1 MIFNPYSIIWM
12 NILDLLLANWP
23 APKTIKALTTCRQP
37 GHSLP
42 PYDQLNL
49 GLHVGDVEEHVL
61 ANRALLQQELSLP
74 NQPEWLNQTHSTRCI
89 AIDDES
95 SRDGD
100 AAFTQDPERVLA
112 IMTADC
118 VPILICDREGREIA
132 AIHAGWRG
140 LLNGVIE
147 NTIQQLKSSPS
158 ELMAWIGPCICATCY
173 EVGDEVREKFIENTP
188 LAMKA
193 FVPSPKDAGPR
204 SSLHDARISDTHPT
218 NQAKWLA
225 NLPRLAEDRL
235 RLNQINAVYQSNICT
250 FEQKDRF
257 YSYRRSAQTGRI
269 VSLIWFV

>member
-1 MIFNPYSIIWM
+1 M

-23 APKTIKALTTCRQP
+23 APQTIRALTTCRQP
-37 GHSLP
+37 GYSLP
-42 PYDQLNL
+42 PYDQFNL
-49 GLHVGDVEEHVL
+49 GLHVGDVNEHVL
-61 ANRALLQQELSLP
+61 ANRAYLQQKLSLP

-89 AIDDES
+89 AIDEEP

-118 VPILICDREGREIA
+118 VPILICNREGREIA

-147 NTIQQLKSSPS
+147 NTIQQLKSPPG

-173 EVGDEVREKFIENTP
+173 EVGDEVREKFIENNH
-188 LAMKA
+188 LAAQA
-193 FVPSPKDAGPR
+193 FVQSIQGAGPR
-204 SSLHDARISDTHPT
+204 PGLHDQLELEVHPT
-218 NQAKWLA
+218 NQPKWFA

-235 RLNQINAVYQSNICT
+235 RLNQISAVYQSNICT